1 MLDFASCN
9 ETQTKF
15 DVIGEDNFQRIKICS
30 ISHKTHL
37 LSPMSLK
44 VDIVSVTHS
53 YSCMYLGRQQAQL
66 ENSYSNKLCYRK
78 ETVVFYSKN
87 AVICR
92 GTFRQ
97 TLFHYFINPRYKS
110 TTILYN
116 CLVWAS
122 AISKKHLIASLK
134 AILSPFSL
142 PIVRLFFVKR
152 TLPLYSPTLTSQNV

>member
-1 MLDFASCN
+1 MLDFASCD

-15 DVIGEDNFQRIKICS
+15 DVIGEENFQRIKICS

-92 GTFRQ
+92 GTFRE
-97 TLFHYFINPRYKS
+97 TLFLYFINQRYKS
-110 TTILYN
+110 YFLLPRFYTI
-116 CLVWAS
+116 VWS
-122 AISKKHLIASLK
+122 GLR
-134 AILSPFSL
+134 LS
-142 PIVRLFFVKR
+142 VR
-152 TLPLYSPTLTSQNV
+152 NI